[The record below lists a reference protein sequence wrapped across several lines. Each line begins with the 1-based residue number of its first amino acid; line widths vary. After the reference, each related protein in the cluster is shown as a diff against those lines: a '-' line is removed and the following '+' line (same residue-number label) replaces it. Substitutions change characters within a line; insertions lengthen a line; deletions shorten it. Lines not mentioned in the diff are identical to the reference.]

1 MLWKSAHILFPFI
14 GFLLHER
21 EEKYVPT
28 CHAVVKRNTTYS
40 KNKKAISK
48 FYFRGVIVCKRFEI
62 RPE

>member
-28 CHAVVKRNTTYS
+28 CHAVVKRNTTYT

-48 FYFRGVIVCKRFEI
+48 FYFK
-62 RPE
+62 